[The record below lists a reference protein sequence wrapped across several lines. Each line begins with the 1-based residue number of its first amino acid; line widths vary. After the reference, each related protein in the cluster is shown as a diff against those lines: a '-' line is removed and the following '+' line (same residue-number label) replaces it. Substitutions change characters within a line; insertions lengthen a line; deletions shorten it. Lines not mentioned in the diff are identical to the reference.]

1 MKQKHR
7 LLVRLLMVTP
17 IFVVARLGN
26 FHGSEVALSV
36 QEKATVG
43 NLYKVTRRMFPPV
56 KCVKK

>member
-7 LLVRLLMVTP
+7 LLVVTH

-26 FHGSEVALSV
+26 LHGSEVALSV
-36 QEKATVG
+36 QEKTTVG

-56 KCVKK
+56 KCIKK